1 MRRSYLT
8 VLICGALI
16 LTLSTGMRQALG
28 LFLKPISLDLQMG
41 REVFGFAIAMQ
52 NIIWGL
58 GSPFFGALSDKYGT
72 GRVAAAGGIFYAL
85 GLLVMANGA
94 GPGAL
99 ILGNSLIGVALA
111 AAGFSTVL
119 GAAARA
125 APPEK
130 RSLALGLMAAG
141 GSFGQFAVVPYGHV
155 LLDGLGWQM
164 ALLVMAASTLAILP
178 LSMGV
183 AGGAAPVKG
192 PGAQTLG
199 QALSEAFKHSGF
211 WLLVAGFFVCGFHVA
226 FVVTHLPAYLADRAM
241 PSWLGAW
248 SLSLVGL
255 FNIVGSWGC
264 GYLGGKYR
272 KKWLLSALYAGRA
285 LVFLLFILLPLSNAT
300 VLLFASALGLLWLG
314 TVPLTSGLVAQIFG
328 PTYMSMLYGIVFLS
342 HQVGSFFGAWMGGR
356 LFDMTGSYSVMWWLS
371 VALGIFSALVH
382 LPILD
387 KPVDRLLSPAKAAAQ

>member
-1 MRRSYLT
+1 MKRSYVT

-16 LTLSTGMRQALG
+16 LTLTTGMRQALG
-28 LFLKPISLDLQMG
+28 LFLKPVSMDLEMG
-41 REVFGFAIAMQ
+41 REVFGFAIALQ

-72 GRVAAAGGIFYAL
+72 GRVAAAGGVFYAVGL
-85 GLLVMANGA
+85 LAISFSQGAGLLVF
-94 GPGAL
+94 
-99 ILGNSLIGVALA
+99 GNVMIGIALA

-130 RSLALGLMAAG
+130 RSMALGLMAAG

-155 LLDGLGWQM
+155 LLDSFGWQM
-164 ALLVMAASTLAILP
+164 ALLVMAASTLSVIP

-183 AGGAAPVKG
+183 AGGAAPAKG

-199 QALSEAFKHSGF
+199 EALAEAFRHSGF

-226 FVVTHLPAYLADRAM
+226 FVVTHMPAYLADKAM
-241 PSWLGAW
+241 PAWLGAW

-255 FNIVGSWGC
+255 FNIAGSWGC

-285 LVFLLFILLPLSNAT
+285 LVFLIFILMPLSNVS
-300 VLLFASALGLLWLG
+300 VLLFAASLGLLWLG

-342 HQVGSFFGAWMGGR
+342 HQVGSFFGAWLGGR
-356 LFDMTGSYSVMWWLS
+356 LFDMTGSYTAMWWLS
-371 VALGIFSALVH
+371 VALGVFSALVH

-387 KPVDRLLSPAKAAAQ
+387 RPVERLSQPARAGAQ